1 MSKGVHDRWLTL
13 KVCHQF
19 YRLGLSQTEIAEKLG
34 VNRFQ
39 VARMLRTALEDGY
52 VVVKILEPEH
62 WHVDLEQTL
71 EERYGLKAAIVIDND
86 DLDDEEAKRRVGDA
100 AGRYLLEIL
109 KDGDVLGVSLGST
122 IQALVDQLPDRIH
135 RNIEVVQL
143 IGGSPHVQSQVS
155 PAFLTT
161 QLADRFR
168 ARSHLLYAPAIVEG
182 NDLRESLLAD
192 SSIRATYAKYREL
205 DIAVLGIGALAQ
217 GATSRLLYG
226 GIIDEALQAQLLEQ
240 GAIGDILSYVYRTDG
255 SLVTTDLDAHAVA
268 IPLKDLLQVPCR
280 IGIAAGL
287 AKVQAIEGAL
297 RGGFINVLVTDSKVA
312 QVLCSHDHSGA
323 FPHLTGNQ
331 QTERSPS

>member
-1 MSKGVHDRWLTL
+1 MSKKVHDRWLML

-19 YRLGLSQTEIAEKLG
+19 YRLGLSQTEIADKLG
-34 VNRFQ
+34 LNRFQ
-39 VARMLRTALEDGY
+39 VARTLRTALEDGY
-52 VVVKILEPEH
+52 VVVKILEPDH
-62 WHVDLEQTL
+62 WHIDLEQAL

-86 DLDDEEAKRRVGDA
+86 DLDDDEVKRRVGDA

-135 RNIEVVQL
+135 RYIEVVQL

-161 QLADRFR
+161 QLADHFR
-168 ARSHLLYAPAIVEG
+168 ARSHLLYAPAIVGG

-192 SSIRATYAKYREL
+192 SSIQATYAKYREL
-205 DIAVLGIGALAQ
+205 DMAVLGIGALAQ

-226 GIIDEALQAQLLEQ
+226 SIIDEALLTKLLEQ
-240 GAIGDILSYVYRTDG
+240 DAVGDVLSYVYRADG
-255 SLVTTDLDAHAVA
+255 SLVTTDLDNRVVA

-280 IGIAAGL
+280 IGVVAGL

-297 RGGFINVLVTDSKVA
+297 RGGFINVLVTDSMVA
-312 QVLCSHDHSGA
+312 QALCTRDHAGT

-331 QTERSPS
+331 QAEKVPS